1 MVSKNPCGTGAMQK
15 ERKHTEGE
23 AQANCRKNGN
33 AESRRFTTEGGKGG
47 VMRDASGGL
56 GKMRIVAPQLR

>member
-1 MVSKNPCGTGAMQK
+1 MQK